1 MMALGQAPVAPN
13 QANIGMDG
21 EDDGSEM
28 IVNDRT
34 CIVTRETAQPETL
47 IRFVAGPGGHVVPD
61 LKRQLPGRGCWVKA
75 DRALV
80 EKAAAKKLFARAL
93 KTDAKADAELGA
105 LVDRLIAADLVGM
118 MNMARKAGQF
128 ISGAMKVDAAVRSGE
143 VLAVLH
149 AADAA
154 ADGVRK
160 IDQAR
165 KAWMLGNGLEE
176 DIPSFSLFTGAEM
189 DEVMGQ
195 NAFIHACALAGQ
207 AGEGVVKR
215 AIMLERYRN
224 GGQSGA
230 RSGAGRPKQ

>member
-1 MMALGQAPVAPN
+1 MIPLA
-13 QANIGMDG
+13 G
-21 EDDGSEM
+21 EPDSDDDGRSE
-28 IVNDRT
+28 IVVNDRT
-34 CIVTRETAQPETL
+34 CIVTRESGSPETL
-47 IRFVAGPGGHVVPD
+47 IRFVAGPDGRVVPD

-80 EKAAAKKLFARAL
+80 DRAVQKKLFARAL
-93 KTDAKADAELGA
+93 KTEAKADADLGA
-105 LVDRLIAADLVGM
+105 LVDRLLAADLVGM

-128 ISGAMKVDAAVRSGE
+128 VSGAMKVDAAVRAGAA
-143 VLAVLH
+143 LAVFH

-165 KAWMLGNGLEE
+165 KAWKLGTNAEE
-176 DIPSFSLFTGAEM
+176 DIPSFSLFTGAEL

-215 AIMLERYRN
+215 ANLLEQYRT
-224 GGQSGA
+224 GGLSQKKDVA
-230 RSGAGRPKQ
+230 DMPKQ